1 MNTSSFETPSLTLK
15 LKNPAAEKEWSRNF
29 AEALRKNDVLCSYVT
44 LGMSI
49 STISKFLYQ
58 RPLVYISIVGEVF
71 ISSVFAFSQ
80 IAGPSFYAAN
90 RATIIGTLRVIRL
103 IIHAILLMIPPSEE
117 IAFPLITSPTF
128 SWSMQPFWKFFYK
141 TALIIIQ
148 SLAFRAPFSQHIW
161 LISISLATAIGFTD
175 RRCHIECDTNP
186 SFYSAMYSSTIGLLS
201 PLQKYMIAPVS
212 VNLMESSSCRQMC
225 DITQVFSLIFVGFCV
240 TLMILTAFEE
250 PSRQKTL
257 QKYGGSSIFYPP
269 KALLLYSLF
278 LLPILAVITFE
289 FISTLIL
296 LLDLWLNFF

>member
-1 MNTSSFETPSLTLK
+1 MSSSSFETPSLTLK
-15 LKNPAAEKEWSRNF
+15 LKNPAAEKEWSRDF
-29 AEALRKNDVLCSYVT
+29 AEALRKNDVLCSYVI
-44 LGMSI
+44 LGMSL
-49 STISKFLYQ
+49 SVVYRNFHQ
-58 RPLVYISIVGEVF
+58 RPNVYIFILGEVF
-71 ISSVFAFSQ
+71 INTAFAFSQ

-90 RATIIGTLRVIRL
+90 RATTIGIFRVVRVATHVIL
-103 IIHAILLMIPPSEE
+103 ILLPPNEE

-225 DITQVFSLIFVGFCV
+225 DITHMFSLLFLAGLCP
-240 TLMILTAFEE
+240 TMILTAFEE

-257 QKYGGSSIFYPP
+257 QRYGGSFVFYPP
-269 KALLLYSLF
+269 KALLLYSLL
-278 LLPILAVITFE
+278 LLPVLAVITFE
-289 FISTLIL
+289 FISTIIL
-296 LLDLWLNFF
+296 LLDF